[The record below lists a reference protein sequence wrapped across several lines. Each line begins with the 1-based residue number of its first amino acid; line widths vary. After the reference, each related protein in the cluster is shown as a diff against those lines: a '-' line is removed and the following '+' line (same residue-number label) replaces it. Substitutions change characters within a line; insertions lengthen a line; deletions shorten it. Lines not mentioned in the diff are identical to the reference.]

1 MTVVSQTASAFRKQ
15 DRSFLADLPALGFAP
30 SELEVEVAGHTVTVR
45 GRKASRVFGLDLC
58 LPGEADPDHLTASL
72 SDGVLHLRTHR
83 EPELRR
89 RVPVRSGY
97 GPLSP
102 EAAGS

>member
-1 MTVVSQTASAFRKQ
+1 MTVVSQTASAFREQ

-89 RVPVRSGY
+89 RVPVKSGH
-97 GPLSP
+97 GPLYP